1 MPSVEPAP
9 QIILRRH
16 EVLAMVGVSAS
27 TLSRI
32 IKQGDFPTQIKL
44 STHRVGWLKSEV
56 DAWFA
61 AKQARETPASGAPGD
76 LDDDDEL
83 YF

>member
-1 MPSVEPAP
+1 
-9 QIILRRH
+9 
-16 EVLAMVGVSAS
+16 MVGVSAS

-32 IKQGDFPTQIKL
+32 IKQGDFPSQIKL

-61 AKQARETPASGAPGD
+61 AKQARETPSPEASDD
-76 LDDDDEL
+76 LDNEDEL
-83 YF
+83 DF